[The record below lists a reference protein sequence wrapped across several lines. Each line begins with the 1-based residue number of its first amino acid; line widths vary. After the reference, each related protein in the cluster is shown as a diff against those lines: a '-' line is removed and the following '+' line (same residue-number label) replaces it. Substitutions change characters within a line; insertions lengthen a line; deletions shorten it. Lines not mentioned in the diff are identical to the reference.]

1 MRILWGVKE
10 GLSAPNDKVPMLPP
24 DERSN
29 LIISNRI
36 VLDSERL
43 GVRALA
49 GVYREYIRVRPSYV
63 VVFTRQ

>member
-1 MRILWGVKE
+1 
-10 GLSAPNDKVPMLPP
+10 MLPP
-24 DERSN
+24 NERSN

-36 VLDSERL
+36 VLDAKRL

-49 GVYREYIRVRPSYV
+49 GVYREYISVRASYV